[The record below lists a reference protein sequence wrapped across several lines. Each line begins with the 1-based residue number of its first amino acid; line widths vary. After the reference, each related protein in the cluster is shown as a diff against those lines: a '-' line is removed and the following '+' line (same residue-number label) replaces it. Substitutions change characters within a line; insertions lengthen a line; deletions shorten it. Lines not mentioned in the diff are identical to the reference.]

1 MRNYGP
7 AGHLWELWHEGP
19 ILDRPNVVLVHG
31 YRLPLSSIPGRCDE
45 QFGDLD
51 RLLQESSD
59 CNAWQFEYAG
69 SPLGTYDGVPV
80 YASRLEAA
88 LNRIFEITGND
99 RFSMVGYSMGGL
111 IARQCIAMGGRSRV
125 DRLLTLATPHMGV
138 HLEPFDI
145 PHGERLYPRG
155 GIQMRPDSRFLWDLN
170 TDVDISTAG
179 EFASLAGHA
188 HGCSD
193 GAVEMGSTALV
204 KCARDGSV
212 EQKFYFV
219 GVRRSHVNINRI
231 KSEKD
236 EVFRL
241 ARGFVVDGIPGISA
255 ERSSE
260 RPGDYRVPFF
270 LTFAVDR
277 RLEEGKGYP
286 FVVATGSGRC
296 YRGPR
301 IWTQGA
307 RTDSGAQIYTVR
319 LRAGEEGEVRIFCAP
334 EQYGAV
340 QVQSG
345 QSVVVAEPIRAAVVA
360 VAQPPLAPRRHQAG
374 LRRLQQ
380 GWLMP
385 GKARRFG
392 FRPAK

>member
-19 ILDRPNVVLVHG
+19 IRQRRNVVLVHG

-45 QFGDLD
+45 QFGNLD
-51 RLLQESSD
+51 RLLQESCD
-59 CNAWQFEYAG
+59 CNVWQFEYVG
-69 SPLGTYDGVPV
+69 SPLGTYDAVPV

-99 RFSMVGYSMGGL
+99 RFSIVGYSMGGL

-125 DRLLTLATPHMGV
+125 DQLLTLATPHMGV
-138 HLEPFDI
+138 HLEPFDF
-145 PHGERLYPRG
+145 PHSERLYPRG
-155 GIQMRPDSRFLWDLN
+155 GIQLRPDSRFLWDLN
-170 TDVDISTAG
+170 TDVDESTAG
-179 EFASLAGHA
+179 EFASLAGRWY
-188 HGCSD
+188 GYSD
-193 GAVEMGSTALV
+193 GAVEMGSTSLA

-212 EQKFYFV
+212 ERSFYFAGV
-219 GVRRSHVNINRI
+219 GRSHVNINRI
-231 KSEKD
+231 KSERD

-241 ARGFVVDGIPGISA
+241 ARSFLDDGIAGITR

-277 RLEEGKGYP
+277 NLDGAKGYP
-286 FVVATGSGRC
+286 YVVATASGRC

-307 RTDSGAQIYTVR
+307 RTDCGAQIYTVR
-319 LRAGEEGEVRIFCAP
+319 LRAGEEGEVRIFHAP
-334 EQYGAV
+334 GQHSV
-340 QVQSG
+340 VRVQSG
-345 QSVVVAEPIRAAVVA
+345 QSVVVAEPIRAAARPPAAPRKGKVA
-360 VAQPPLAPRRHQAG
+360 VRPLAH
-374 LRRLQQ
+374 
-380 GWLMP
+380 GWLTP
-385 GKARRFG
+385 GKGRRSG
-392 FRPAK
+392 FRPAN